1 MCVEMSNSSRY
12 ILELGLDT
20 VRFEPVSKLTNVF
33 FDEANC
39 QVFAVRSGGTTGVV
53 VKGPSDKTSISFR
66 MLDKGEVMS
75 IKFSPDKK
83 ILSVQRSYKSIE
95 FINFN
100 GEPDSLEYSQSCK
113 GKTTKILGF
122 SWTHTNEI
130 VFVTDHGIEH
140 YQVIPEKHSLK
151 SLKIYNVSVN
161 WFVFHPENSLLL
173 LSSGSLCNVMHPFQ
187 FRPGAAYKLSKFEID
202 LPAVPKTQKVC
213 LLERDVSIATVYN
226 KICIFVLRHQPRSV
240 GTPGA
245 EIVVYSVIKDGPP
258 RKTHILKLD
267 KSGRFAINVID
278 NVIVVHHQASKE
290 SMLYDIQ
297 IPGDSDGFVSYHS
310 PVVSKCPIKPFK
322 LKVPTIPSHNASVD
336 NEVSCEL
343 YSPNWV
349 VFQPNIII
357 DPKLGCL
364 WYVNMNCEPLV
375 DVISEKC
382 LLVDFLTLRNK
393 SKSIILQV
401 CRDALLPNQQLPL
414 RTIAKILDKLNL
426 IYKQNADF
434 QKMESSKINSQNV
447 NYFHSN
453 AVIDQSDMYT
463 HVFSVFENENGSK
476 RKFIIAVLIEY
487 IRSLIQHQQYV
498 QHFLCK
504 LLINVLVQN
513 KQFYQL
519 HQFLQY
525 HILSDSKQLA
535 CLMLSLQGVYPP
547 SYQLALD
554 MLKRLQNS
562 NEEIVEVLLSQQ
574 KILQALSYVR
584 SCGSVDSLSAPK
596 YLSAAKLTGDPC
608 IFYSVYKFFEQRN
621 VRLRGSP
628 DFEPGEHCEIYVKYF
643 ENLFG
648 STQSSET
655 ILD

>member
-1 MCVEMSNSSRY
+1 MSNY
-12 ILELGLDT
+12 ILELEPNT

-53 VKGPSDKTSISFR
+53 VKGPSDEESISFR
-66 MLDKGEVMS
+66 MLDKGDVMS

-140 YQVIPEKHSLK
+140 YQVIAEKHSLK

-161 WFVFHPENSLLL
+161 WYVYHPENSLLL

-202 LPAVPKTQKVC
+202 LPAAPKTQKVC
-213 LLERDVSIATVYN
+213 LLERDVSIATVYS
-226 KICIFVLRHQPRSV
+226 KTCIFVLRHQPRSV
-240 GTPGA
+240 GVPGA
-245 EIVVYSVIKDGPP
+245 EIVIYSVNKDGPP
-258 RKTHILKLD
+258 RKTDILRLD

-290 SMLYDIQ
+290 SMLYDIKM
-297 IPGDSDGFVSYHS
+297 PCESDGYVSYHS
-310 PVVSKCPIKPFK
+310 PVVSRCPIKPFM
-322 LKVPTIPSHNASVD
+322 LKISAIPSHNAIVN

-364 WYVNMNCEPLV
+364 WYVIMNNEPLI
-375 DVISEKC
+375 DIISDKS
-382 LLVDFLTLRNK
+382 LLVDFLLLRRN
-393 SKSIILQV
+393 SKPLILRV
-401 CRDALLPNQQLPL
+401 CHDGVCSDCQLSLPV
-414 RTIAKILDKLNL
+414 IAKIFDKLNY
-426 IYKQNADF
+426 IYKQYSDA
-434 QKMESSKINSQNV
+434 QKLEGTKGSSV
-447 NYFHSN
+447 NTGTLKHA
-453 AVIDQSDMYT
+453 AVVDQSDIYT
-463 HVFSVFENENGSK
+463 HVFSVFENKKDNP
-476 RKFIIAVLIEY
+476 KFIVSVLLEY
-487 IRSLIQHQQYV
+487 IRSLIQHQQYI
-498 QHFLCK
+498 QHYLCK
-504 LLINVLVQN
+504 LLINILVQN

-525 HILSDSKQLA
+525 HILSDSKQLV
-535 CLMLSLQGVYPP
+535 CLMLSLEGAYPP
-547 SYQLALD
+547 ACQLAVD

-562 NEEIVEVLLSQQ
+562 NEEIVEVLLSKK
-574 KILQALSYVR
+574 KILQALSFIR
-584 SCGSVDSLSAPK
+584 SCGAVDSLSAQK
-596 YLSAAKLTGDPC
+596 YLAAAKQTRDPS
-608 IFYSVYKFFEQRN
+608 IFYAVYKFFEQRN
-621 VRLRGSP
+621 IRLRGAP
-628 DFEPGEHCEIYVKYF
+628 DFESGEHCDAYVKYF
-643 ENLFG
+643 DTLYG
-648 STQSSET
+648 TPKLET